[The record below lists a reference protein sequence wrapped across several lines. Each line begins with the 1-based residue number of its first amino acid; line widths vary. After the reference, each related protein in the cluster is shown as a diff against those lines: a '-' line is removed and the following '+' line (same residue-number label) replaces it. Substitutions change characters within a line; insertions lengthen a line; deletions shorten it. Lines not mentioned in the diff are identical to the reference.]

1 MSSRFFQAR
10 NQASVFVDPKKGKR
24 DRWQHRRSSQLG
36 RIEERKLSHASYQS
50 IPLQPLVERQ
60 GRDRNVELTARH
72 SSRLRQQQRHRE
84 RQRLQAWEVGVALTL
99 TVVWASMAL
108 AGFAKLRPVQQETH
122 KSLATLSS
130 EVEQLQTRV
139 NRAWR
144 KVELGL
150 DSTQSETAIRE
161 SLNYVPFNQLGVVF
175 EEPATPR
182 E

>member
-1 MSSRFFQAR
+1 
-10 NQASVFVDPKKGKR
+10 
-24 DRWQHRRSSQLG
+24 
-36 RIEERKLSHASYQS
+36 
-50 IPLQPLVERQ
+50 
-60 GRDRNVELTARH
+60 
-72 SSRLRQQQRHRE
+72 
-84 RQRLQAWEVGVALTL
+84 
-99 TVVWASMAL
+99 MAL

-150 DSTQSETAIRE
+150 DSSQSETAIRE